1 VYEGLTLCL
10 KRNFTGAAPFF
21 VSTLSTSAPTELMPL
36 EDFVYQTVVLAVLTL
51 NRADFGAKIDRSVEV
66 RSQGESVGR
75 LLSLYRLRYAEFFD
89 ALAELENKL
98 ETDIWF
104 SRHLS
109 YLIKELRVKAYAQFL
124 EPYEAVD
131 IARMAA
137 SFRVTP
143 EFIEVEMR
151 RFIST
156 RKLNAKID
164 RVTGTIHTNPPDSR
178 AAKMRE
184 ALRGGE
190 LLVTRL
196 QKLGRILSA

>member
-1 VYEGLTLCL
+1 M
-10 KRNFTGAAPFF
+10 
-21 VSTLSTSAPTELMPL
+21 SL
-36 EDFVYQTVVLAVLTL
+36 EDFVHQTVVLAVLTL
-51 NRADFGAKIDRSVEV
+51 NRADFGAKIDRAVEV
-66 RSQGESVGR
+66 RSHADTVGR
-75 LLSLYRLRYAEFFD
+75 LLSIYRLRYADFFD
-89 ALAELENKL
+89 ELAELETRL

-131 IARMAA
+131 IAKMAA
-137 SFRVTP
+137 SFGVTA
-143 EFIEVEMR
+143 EFIEAEMR
-151 RFIST
+151 RFISN
-156 RKLNAKID
+156 RKLNAKIN